1 MTESAAASYPE
12 RVREAMDRAAA
23 AAFEL
28 SSEPAVGRAIM
39 TLAAAVRQGG
49 RILEIGTGLGV
60 GTAWLV
66 EGLETRPDVELVTI
80 ECDPQR
86 AALAAQANWP
96 ASVTPV
102 LGDVVV
108 ELPALGSFSL
118 IFADAANSKHLPKSC
133 AKTAARILW
142 PGASGVK
149 RRFGRRF
156 RNWVIL
162 RLR

>member
-12 RVREAMDRAAA
+12 RVRAAMSRAAA

-86 AALAAQANWP
+86 AALAAQAAP
-96 ASVTPV
+96 AAPPSRTASFES
-102 LGDVVV
+102 D
-108 ELPALGSFSL
+108 GSCSPT
-118 IFADAANSKHLPKSC
+118 IASC
-133 AKTAARILW
+133 SPR
-142 PGASGVK
+142 
-149 RRFGRRF
+149 
-156 RNWVIL
+156 
-162 RLR
+162 